1 MKGFKS
7 ILEKQYVTIA
17 CLFVSVICRTINILF
32 VSFAGRDK
40 MMLVLQSKN
49 FLEGKG
55 LSIPQYFTIQ
65 PETPVYDYTQFWPP
79 GYSLIIAPFL
89 KLFNYNIYWATSSF
103 DLVIGIAL
111 IFTVR
116 KICMQLGFPALAINM
131 MTLIAGCFEYPF
143 TGQSLPTDTVSILF
157 ILLAISYSIKITS
170 ANKFSFKQIFITGF
184 LLFLPCLFRYSY
196 PPISVGIPLVIFLFS
211 FIIKDKLLIKKSLW
225 MTAIT
230 ASLIIILFV
239 LLKFTTGHLGYITPT
254 ERGYFP
260 ENIIHWYPVI
270 PGSFIDFPF
279 FTSQVI
285 HITGIGLT
293 LQLHLLEIINIVL
306 IVILTALFFN
316 SLFIKKI
323 FRHVNSFKWLILW
336 SWVCSVLT
344 FISLGWLSF
353 TYQKQRG
360 YESDWNYIYEA
371 RYYGLVIIFLQLIFL
386 GWVFLTEAWKKIL
399 WQKIIIVSCAT
410 LLFIE
415 ITHSIYFNT
424 KLVFNFT
431 QYKSAIYREQDY
443 NYFNNLLLK
452 LEKENP
458 AHELLVA
465 APNDNFYTYTAA
477 YYHKKGIFDA
487 ESLKTM
493 LPKVKTKSLLV
504 VMLYND
510 ELDAYQNFISN
521 PKTRKI
527 QQVAYSNF
535 FLVELIP

>member
-1 MKGFKS
+1 MKGFES
-7 ILEKQYVTIA
+7 ILEKKYVAFA
-17 CLFVSVICRTINILF
+17 CILVSVICRTINLFF

-40 MMLVLQSKN
+40 MMLLLQSKS

-55 LSIPQYFTIQ
+55 LSVPQYFTTQ
-65 PETPVYDYTQFWPP
+65 LETPVYDYTQFWPP

-89 KLFNYNIYWATSSF
+89 KLFNYNIYWATSVF
-103 DLVIGIAL
+103 DLIIGIAL
-111 IFTVR
+111 IFTLR
-116 KICMQLGFPALAINM
+116 KISMQLGFPALATNI

-143 TGQSLPTDTVSILF
+143 TGQSLPTDTVSLLF
-157 ILLAISYSIKITS
+157 ILIAISFSIKITS
-170 ANKFSFKQIFITGF
+170 SNKFSFKQIFFTGF

-196 PPISVGIPLVIFLFS
+196 PPISIGIPLVIVLFS
-211 FIIKDKLLIKKSLW
+211 FIKKDGLLMRKGLW
-225 MTAIT
+225 VTAIT
-230 ASLIIILFV
+230 ALLIVLLFV
-239 LLKFTTGHLGYITPT
+239 LLKFTTGQSGYVTPT

-285 HITGIGLT
+285 HISGISLVS
-293 LQLHLLEIINIVL
+293 QLYVLEVINIVSV
-306 IVILTALFFN
+306 VILTALFFYF
-316 SLFIKKI
+316 LFIKKI
-323 FRHVNSFKWLILW
+323 FREINSFKWLILW
-336 SWVCSVLT
+336 SWVCAALT
-344 FISLGWLSF
+344 FLSLGWLSF

-371 RYYGLVIIFLQLIFL
+371 RYYGLVIIFLQLIYL

-399 WQKIIIVSCAT
+399 WQKFIIVSCAA

-424 KLVFNFT
+424 KLALNFT

-443 NYFNNLLLK
+443 NYFNSLLLK

-477 YYHKKGIFDA
+477 YFGKKGIFDA
-487 ESLKTM
+487 ANLKTM

-510 ELDAYQNFISN
+510 EFDAYQNFISH
-521 PKTRKI
+521 PKTRII

-535 FLVELIP
+535 FLLELIP